1 MSQSTPPAS
10 HVHLLERPLF
20 AHLATERPDGS
31 LQSSVMW
38 HAWDGE
44 LFRFTHTSTRQKYR
58 NIQHEP
64 RVAFSIADPDNPYD
78 YIEVRGEVVS
88 VEPDPGAAFYLG
100 LQERYGMSYPV
111 TDADVRVVIAVRPT
125 SFMAVTSGLTAREA
139 SQSAGG

>member
-1 MSQSTPPAS
+1 MSSTPPAS

-38 HAWDGE
+38 HGWDGE
-44 LFRFTHTSTRQKYR
+44 LFRFTHTSNRQKYR
-58 NIQHEP
+58 NVAHEP

-88 VEPDPGAAFYLG
+88 VEPDPGASFYVR

-125 SFMAVTSGLTAREA
+125 DFMAVTNGLTAREA
-139 SQSAGG
+139 SRSRDA